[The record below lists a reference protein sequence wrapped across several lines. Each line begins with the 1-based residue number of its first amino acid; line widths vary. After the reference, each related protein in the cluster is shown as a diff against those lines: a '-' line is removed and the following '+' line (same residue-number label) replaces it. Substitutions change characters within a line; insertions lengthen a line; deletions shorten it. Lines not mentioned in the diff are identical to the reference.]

1 MAKAFIFVVF
11 RLTDQDWYWEGWMR
25 SFLYES
31 CPLRSGKSCALKG
44 KSRPQKGKSSPRGGR
59 WSWWEGILVDAQN
72 TVLVRSQR
80 WFFYKSLKSRVK
92 WAKKLLRNKRAKTD
106 AMTTHSDGF
115 LAGVEFD
122 ILGPTSRACCRGL
135 PRSTSTISIIT
146 ISNWDFRL
154 PWLT

>member
-11 RLTDQDWYWEGWMR
+11 RLTDQEWWWKEGMR
-25 SFLYES
+25 SFYTRAAHL
-31 CPLRSGKSCALKG
+31 GKSGALKG
-44 KSRPQKGKSSPRGGR
+44 KSRPQKGKSSPKGGR
-59 WSWWEGILVDAQN
+59 WSWWMGILVDAQN

-92 WAKKLLRNKRAKTD
+92 WAKILLRNKRAKTD
-106 AMTTHSDGF
+106 AMTIHSDGF
-115 LAGVEFD
+115 LVGVEFD
-122 ILGPTSRACCRGL
+122 ILGPTLRACCRRL

-146 ISNWDFRL
+146 TSNWGFWL